1 MEEAAAEP
9 APQANLGALPR
20 IGFVGAGAMGGA
32 LALALAA
39 RGAPVVAVTARH
51 HERAQALAARIPGC
65 VAVASPAE
73 VAARSE
79 LVVVATPDD
88 AIAQVAAL
96 PIWSAG
102 QGVVHLSGAVGAEQL
117 AAAAE
122 QGARIGA
129 LHPLLTFPTALRNA
143 TPDEI
148 LTRMAGATWAVESP
162 DPALAATLSQIVA
175 ALAGRA
181 ITLTADD
188 RAPYHLAAVLVSN
201 YVVALLGAAV
211 ALWEGFGVAPDAAL
225 QALLPLLRGA
235 VENLDAVGLPNA
247 LTGPL
252 ARGDRSTIA
261 THLAWLRAHTPPTS
275 APTAAP
281 TTAPTAA
288 TAIPSPLSPPKEDS
302 PAAPNPPSSGA
313 DLTTQQAILAELN
326 AAYIAL
332 ARLTIP
338 LALAKGTLTDEMAAQ
353 IRALLARDH
362 HGGAAE

>member
-1 MEEAAAEP
+1 MEEAAAERATP
-9 APQANLGALPR
+9 ADVASLPR
-20 IGFVGAGAMGGA
+20 IGFVGVGAMGGA

-39 RGAPVVAVTARH
+39 RGVRVVAVAARH

-65 VAVASPAE
+65 VAVESPAA
-73 VAARSE
+73 VAARSD

-102 QGVVHLSGAVGAEQL
+102 QGAVHLSGAMGAEQL

-122 QGARIGA
+122 QGVRIGA
-129 LHPLLTFPTALRNA
+129 LHPLLTFPTALRDA
-143 TPDEI
+143 TPDDI
-148 LTRMAGATWAVESP
+148 LTRMAGATWAVEAP
-162 DPALAATLSQIVA
+162 DPALDTTLRRVVA

-181 ITLTADD
+181 ITLSAAD
-188 RAPYHLAAVLVSN
+188 RAPYHLAAVLSSN

-211 ALWEGFGVAPDAAL
+211 ALWESFGVAPNDAL

-235 VENLDAVGLPNA
+235 VDNLGAVGLPNA

-261 THLAWLRAHTPPTS
+261 THLAWLRAHTQPAPTS
-275 APTAAP
+275 APT
-281 TTAPTAA
+281 TSLTAA
-288 TAIPSPLSPPKEDS
+288 TAMPSSLPPTNEDS
-302 PAAPNPPSSGA
+302 PTAPNPPSSGA
-313 DLTTQQAILAELN
+313 ELTTQQAILAELN

-353 IRALLARDH
+353 IRALLAGQPGD
-362 HGGAAE
+362 APPE